1 MEDLFHEIVKY
12 PPSGYNKDGIYMCM
26 MTGLP
31 YQTKKLKLYF
41 SYDYY
46 LNIKCPIN
54 KITLNEIVKKNN
66 LYLDPRG

>member
-1 MEDLFHEIVKY
+1 MELIE
-12 PPSGYNKDGIYMCM
+12 P
-26 MTGLP
+26 T
-31 YQTKKLKLYF
+31 
-41 SYDYY
+41 